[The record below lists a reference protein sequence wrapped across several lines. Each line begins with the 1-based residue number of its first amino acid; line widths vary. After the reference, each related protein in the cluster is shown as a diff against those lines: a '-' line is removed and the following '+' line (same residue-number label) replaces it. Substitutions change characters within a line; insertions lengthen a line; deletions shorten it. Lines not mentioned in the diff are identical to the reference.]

1 MSKTIKTQSIYLWYR
16 VKQRKKKGNNFVK
29 ALTTRVECRSLG
41 LVTKMSLLLDCAMS
55 TSLFWIG
62 EDKRYLKIQLIEPL
76 IRHFAYFR
84 MISKLSFT
92 EQLSVRLL
100 LVRIICGI
108 FRYSTVPFL
117 KLRAHT
123 VFIRWQIEL

>member
-1 MSKTIKTQSIYLWYR
+1 MSETIKTQSIYLWYR

-29 ALTTRVECRSLG
+29 AFTTRVECRSLG

-76 IRHFAYFR
+76 IRHVACFR
-84 MISKLSFT
+84 MILHRT
-92 EQLSVRLL
+92 
-100 LVRIICGI
+100 
-108 FRYSTVPFL
+108 TVSEVVVSEYYLWNF
-117 KLRAHT
+117 
-123 VFIRWQIEL
+123 QILNSAFFKT